1 MDRKIPEAKR
11 AKPPLESVNPGRRW
25 RSDRR
30 RASKGQHM
38 PGHFGRTDGSEL
50 KATNVRVQALA
61 LDQIKLDRRNSR
73 THSGKQIGQIANSIA
88 TFGFTHPLLVN
99 EDGTLIAGEGRY
111 KASQRLGLAKVPAI
125 VLAGLSPARQR
136 ALAIADNKIA
146 ENAGWDR
153 ERLAIEIPEL
163 AGLLEAEG
171 LDVSILGFEAVE
183 IDQLVTD
190 FEDDAADPED
200 DIDPKWLKESAVS
213 KPGDLWVPGPHRLL
227 CGDARSA
234 ADIARLMAHCR
245 ADMAFLDPP
254 YNLRIGGV
262 VGRGR
267 VKHSEF
273 AMASGEM
280 SSADYMRFL
289 GITLNAAASVSRD
302 GALHYVCT
310 DWRHVAELM
319 AAAKPVYGDILNIA
333 VWVKSNAGQGS
344 FYRSQHELVGIFR
357 VGQAPHLNNIE
368 LGRHGR
374 SRSNVW
380 HYAGVNSFRAGRM
393 EELRS
398 HPSAKPVALVADAI
412 KDCTRRGEVVLDT
425 FSGSGTTIM
434 AAERVGRRARA
445 LEIEPRFVDVAIRRW
460 QAFTRRD
467 AVHAETGLNFDEIA
481 AERSRA
487 RRFASKNHGAKP

>member
-1 MDRKIPEAKR
+1 MRIN
-11 AKPPLESVNPGRRW
+11 VRR
-25 RSDRR
+25 RPDRR
-30 RASKGQHM
+30 RGSKGRGM
-38 PGHFGRTDGSEL
+38 PGNAGCTTRREL
-50 KATNVRVQALA
+50 EGTTVRVQALSI
-61 LDQIKLDRRNSR
+61 DQIKLNRRNSR
-73 THSGKQIGQIANSIA
+73 THSGKQIRQIANSIVA
-88 TFGFTHPLLVN
+88 FGFTNPLLVT

-111 KASQRLGLAKVPAI
+111 KAAQLLGLAKVPVI

-163 AGLLEAEG
+163 AALLETDG

-190 FEDDAADPED
+190 FEENSADPED
-200 DIDPKWLKESAVS
+200 SIASTWLQDRAVS
-213 KPGDLWVPGPHRLL
+213 KPGDLWVLGDHRLL
-227 CGDARSA
+227 CGDARST
-234 ADIARLMAHCR
+234 ADIARLVAHGR
-245 ADMAFLDPP
+245 ADVAFLDPP
-254 YNLRIGGV
+254 YNVRIGGV

-267 VKHSEF
+267 TKHSEF

-280 SSADYMRFL
+280 SSADFVRFL
-289 GITLNAAASVSRD
+289 GTALNAAASVSRE

-310 DWRHVAELM
+310 DWRHIAELL
-319 AAAKPVYGDILNIA
+319 AAAKPVYGDTINIA

-344 FYRSQHELVGIFR
+344 FYRSQHEFVGIFR

-393 EELRS
+393 EELRA

-412 KDCTRRGEVVLDT
+412 KDCTRRGDVVLDT
-425 FSGSGTTIM
+425 FCGSGSTIM
-434 AAERVGRRARA
+434 AAERVGRHARA

-467 AVHAETGLNFDEIA
+467 ARHAESGLSFDEIA
-481 AERSRA
+481 AEGSRA
-487 RRFASKNHGAKP
+487 PRFASKNDEAKP